1 MKLREHLKKQSG
13 LLAAAAIL
21 IMVGMSAE
29 SWSAMGGEGLATTTG
44 EGLVNLIGGMIRKIC
59 GVGAPIVLVSGLAVG
74 GIKYQQGD
82 EDAMAIIKGGI
93 VGAVLLFAA
102 WGIASWLFSSL

>member
-1 MKLREHLKKQSG
+1 MAVKEYLKKESG
-13 LLAAAAIL
+13 LLAVAVTL
-21 IMVGMSAE
+21 MVLGLASGA
-29 SWSAMGGEGLATTTG
+29 WAAMGGEGLATTTG
-44 EGLVNLIGGMIRKIC
+44 EGLVNLIGGIVRKIC